1 MKKNNSKIGL
11 QTLIRRKEEKMA
23 KEILPTTNKKYIQS
37 IKKSMKVT
45 KSLDKQLSK
54 TTKRLNNFIKPLSKS
69 SKLSKPFADM
79 KKQITALNQA
89 IAANDLA
96 GFQSGLAA
104 VSTTFSELS
113 AQSRQMIQ
121 LLAQANNSFGLL
133 SQAFQGGLSIDDTSL
148 VSLDIQ
154 TKNLMQSFSAV
165 QAIISSLKSELIID
179 NTSIVTL
186 TDSGKKLASEFS
198 LMNQSMSAFTG
209 TLTSSQSVVA
219 SFGGAMNSTLSSI
232 DSSINNL
239 VSISENLGN
248 VLSNAIKE
256 PAIEVE
262 KSQNSFEK
270 LKNSLNEMFKPL
282 VKGVEAGATFDELK
296 GRVNKL
302 DEALANVGF
311 PDFQTSIFGVS
322 KAFQSVSSQGGS
334 VFQKI
339 NDSMNSTGE
348 KYSLL
353 KKVFKGKL
361 EIDDSSFNRM
371 DKNSQNLVRR
381 FSDAKNAFKIF
392 KGELNVGDDV
402 FKELDKSSQISVKRF
417 SEMEK
422 KFSGI
427 KQSIGSTGI
436 SVLTKI
442 APPQLT
448 DPFASGEMDP
458 TAALRST
465 LDFGLNDIKQKFAKF
480 STLGSNLAKAV
491 QIPMKI
497 GTTALGGMV
506 QGLVSVMGIAMK
518 AIAPTAII
526 GVALAGLALLDSQFD
541 GQIGNMIQTAITKG
555 PEIITGFV
563 QGIIDKLPTLIETG
577 AQLVAGLA
585 EAIAINLPV
594 IMQSAVNLINTLVQ
608 GVIDS
613 LPTLIP
619 AALMLIES
627 LATSLLSAA
636 PQLLLTGLN
645 LLMALVD
652 GILANKDQIVT
663 TVTNIIESFTANI
676 TNSLP
681 EIIQKGVEIL
691 TKLAEGIASILPVLI
706 PVAIE
711 AIATLV
717 RTLSEQLPTI
727 ISAATKII
735 ATLVAGLLKELP
747 SILMAA
753 GKLLLELVKGILA
766 ALPSIATAGFQVI
779 NELSKA
785 LFDIDLFEIGKNIMD
800 GFING
805 IMNKAKKLWDEL
817 GKIVDK
823 VKGFFTSA
831 FKIHSPSR
839 WMRDEI
845 GAMLPAGLAIGIERN
860 AHIVDQPMDN
870 LASKVVLPSLDSLDQ
885 QVDTVQ
891 KLSIQSSSTRTLQ
904 KEKQPA
910 TFNIKLGNQQF
921 KAFVSDISEVMGQDS
936 AINLAF

>member
-45 KSLDKQLSK
+45 KSLDMQLSK

-133 SQAFQGGLSIDDTSL
+133 SQAFQGSLSIDDTSL

-154 TKNLMQSFSAV
+154 TKNLMQSFSSV

-198 LMNQSMSAFTG
+198 LMNQSMAAFTG
-209 TLTSSQSVVA
+209 TFTSSQSVVA

-262 KSQNSFEK
+262 KSKS
-270 LKNSLNEMFKPL
+270 
-282 VKGVEAGATFDELK
+282 
-296 GRVNKL
+296 
-302 DEALANVGF
+302 
-311 PDFQTSIFGVS
+311 
-322 KAFQSVSSQGGS
+322 AFQSLKDRVTELFTSFDMDSIKGVYKGFGKMNEQISKGTGFFTNFSQSVAGNSKGIVENISNFGSSMLAVGKHSTTSAKVIGGTLGGIGNGIKAS
-334 VFQKI
+334 ANI
-339 NDSMNSTGE
+339 GITAMNS
-348 KYSLL
+348 
-353 KKVFKGKL
+353 
-361 EIDDSSFNRM
+361 
-371 DKNSQNLVRR
+371 
-381 FSDAKNAFKIF
+381 
-392 KGELNVGDDV
+392 
-402 FKELDKSSQISVKRF
+402 
-417 SEMEK
+417 
-422 KFSGI
+422 
-427 KQSIGSTGI
+427 
-436 SVLTKI
+436 
-442 APPQLT
+442 
-448 DPFASGEMDP
+448 
-458 TAALRST
+458 
-465 LDFGLNDIKQKFAKF
+465 
-480 STLGSNLAKAV
+480 
-491 QIPMKI
+491 
-497 GTTALGGMV
+497 MV
-506 QGLVSVMGIAMK
+506 QGLTSVMGLALK
-518 AIAPTAII
+518 SIAPTALL
-526 GVALAGLALLDSQFD
+526 GVFLAGFALMDEQMN
-541 GQIGNMIQTAITKG
+541 GQISSMIQTAITKG

-563 QGIIDKLPTLIETG
+563 QGITDKLPDLITSG
-577 AQLVAGLA
+577 TQLVAGLA
-585 EAIAINLPV
+585 EAISVNLPV
-594 IMQSAVNLINTLVQ
+594 IIESGIALLQTLIDGVIANLPSLINSAL
-608 GVIDS
+608 
-613 LPTLIP
+613 LI
-619 AALMLIES
+619 IET
-627 LATSLLSAA
+627 LATSLLTAA
-636 PQLLLTGLN
+636 PQLLMMGLE
-645 LLMALVD
+645 LLSALVD
-652 GILANKDQIVT
+652 GLFQDPAKLVD
-663 TVTNIIESFTANI
+663 TVTSIIDTLTNQI
-676 TNSLP
+676 TTSLP
-681 EIIQKGVEIL
+681 EIINKGIEIL
-691 TKLAEGIASILPVLI
+691 VKLAEGIASVLPQLI
-706 PVAIE
+706 PVALE
-711 AIATLV
+711 AITTLV
-717 RTLSEQLPTI
+717 RTLSENLPKLLEAAVQI
-727 ISAATKII
+727 VGKLCEGLLANLPQILSAAVDLILALVQGIGKSIPKII
-735 ATLVAGLLKELP
+735 TAGAQIML
-747 SILMAA
+747 
-753 GKLLLELVKGILA
+753 KLLETFVKAIPDLRDAGGNLIQGLIDGISGMAKA
-766 ALPSIATAGFQVI
+766 ALDAV
-779 NELSKA
+779 KA
-785 LFDIDLFEIGKNIMD
+785 IGKSIGD
-800 GFING
+800 TFKSI
-805 IMNKAKKLWDEL
+805 
-817 GKIVDK
+817 
-823 VKGFFTSA
+823 

-891 KLSIQSSSTRTLQ
+891 KLSIQSSSTQTLQ

-921 KAFVSDISEVMGQDS
+921 KAFVSDISEAMGQDS